1 MHPTLVVTNEVE
13 KSFWKVRTSRMA
25 IKRGNAKDSFEEQET
40 FDVVWYQQQ
49 IRTLQ
54 GTIDMLQGE
63 LEGMRQ
69 QQRAIYIKDL
79 ESRLYEMQREL
90 MTAHRRNKKLTGTLQ
105 EAKEKLQILKEK
117 VEQLSAPPNN
127 YGVFLGGN
135 EDGSIDID
143 VSGRKWRVN
152 LDPGL
157 KAEDLSVGQE
167 VIVNSGM
174 NVVGIK
180 PPERHGE
187 VVKIKERV
195 ADELAI
201 ISLRTDEE
209 RVVRVAASLKDESL
223 KTGDNVLLN
232 HTTSML
238 MEKLP
243 KREVEDLL
251 LEEVPDIGY
260 ADIGGLDT
268 QIEAIRDAIEMPY
281 LYPKEYEEFNLSPPK
296 GVLLYGPPGC
306 GKTLIARAVAS
317 GIAERVRKQTGRAE
331 VRGYFIN
338 IKGPELLNK
347 YVGETERKIRE
358 IFQKARDKS
367 REGFPVI
374 IFFDEMDSLFRS
386 RGMGISSD
394 MESTLVPQ
402 FLAEIDGVENLR
414 DVIVI
419 GASNRQDLLDPAV
432 LRPGRLDIK
441 IKIDRPNME
450 GAKDIFAIY
459 LTPDLP
465 FAEETCQQFNGD
477 TEAISKHFI
486 NEAAN
491 TMYAMTDENRFI
503 EVTYARG
510 ERETLFF
517 KDFVSGAMIENIVS
531 RAKKAAIKRFIGSDG
546 SEKGMCLDDLKAAIR
561 EEYQENEDLPNTTNP
576 DDWAKISG
584 RKGEKIVNIRALI
597 NEPTQ
602 EKKQNVRVTRGGT
615 FL

>member
-1 MHPTLVVTNEVE
+1 
-13 KSFWKVRTSRMA
+13 MA
-25 IKRGNAKDSFEEQET
+25 IKRGNSKDSFEEQDT
-40 FDVVWYQQQ
+40 FDAVWYQQQ

-54 GTIDMLQGE
+54 GTVDMLQDE

-69 QQRAIYIKDL
+69 QQRAAYVKDL

-105 EAKEKLQILKEK
+105 EAKEKLQILREK

-127 YGVFLGGN
+127 YAVFLGAN
-135 EDGSIDID
+135 EDGTVDVDIT
-143 VSGRKWRVN
+143 GRKWRVN

-157 KAEDLSVGQE
+157 KAQDISVGQE

-174 NVVGIK
+174 NVVGVK
-180 PPERHGE
+180 AAERHGE
-187 VVKIKERV
+187 VVKIKERID
-195 ADELAI
+195 DELAI
-201 ISLRTDEE
+201 VSLRMDEE
-209 RVVRVAASLKDESL
+209 RVVRVAAALKEVVL

-243 KREVEDLL
+243 KHEVEDLF

-317 GIAERVRKQTGRAE
+317 GIAERVRKQTGRDE

-402 FLAEIDGVENLR
+402 FLAEIDGIENLR

-441 IKIDRPNME
+441 IKIDRPSPE
-450 GAKDIFAIY
+450 GAKDIFGIY
-459 LTPDLP
+459 LTPELP
-465 FAEETCQQFNGD
+465 FSEDTRQQFEGD
-477 TEAISKHFI
+477 PEAIAKHFI
-486 NEAAN
+486 TEAVDE
-491 TMYAMTDENRFI
+491 MYATTEKNRFI

-531 RAKKAAIKRFIGSDG
+531 RAKKTAIKRFIGSDG
-546 SEKGMCLDDLKAAIR
+546 LEKGMRLDDLKGAIQ

-602 EKKQNVRVTRGGT
+602 EKKQSVRVTRGGT

>member
-1 MHPTLVVTNEVE
+1 
-13 KSFWKVRTSRMA
+13 MA
-25 IKRGNAKDSFEEQET
+25 IKRGNSEESFEEQKT
-40 FDVVWYQQQ
+40 VDVVWYEQQM
-49 IRTLQ
+49 RALQ
-54 GTIDMLQGE
+54 GTIDMLEGE
-63 LEGMRQ
+63 LESLRQ
-69 QQRAIYIKDL
+69 QQGTVHVKDL
-79 ESRLYEMQREL
+79 ETQLYETQREL
-90 MTAHRRNKKLTGTLQ
+90 MAAHRRNKRLTSTLQ

-117 VEQLSAPPNN
+117 VDQLSAPPNN
-127 YGVFLGGN
+127 YGVFLGAN
-135 EDGSIDID
+135 KDGTVDIDI
-143 VSGRKWRVN
+143 SGRKWRVN
-152 LDPGL
+152 MDPAL
-157 KAEDLSVGQE
+157 KDKSLAVGQE

-174 NVVGIK
+174 NVVDIK
-180 PPERHGE
+180 SAERHGD

-195 ADELAI
+195 EDELAI
-201 ISLRTDEE
+201 VSLRTDEE
-209 RVVRVAASLKDESL
+209 RVVRIAESLKEETL
-223 KTGDNVLLN
+223 KTGDHVLLN

-260 ADIGGLDT
+260 TDIGGLDT
-268 QIEAIRDAIEMPY
+268 QIEAIRDAIELPY
-281 LYPKEYEEFNLSPPK
+281 LYPKEYQEFNLSPPK

-317 GIAERVRKQTGRAE
+317 SIAERVRKESGRE
-331 VRGYFIN
+331 DVRGYFIN

-358 IFQKARDKS
+358 VFQKARDKS
-367 REGFPVI
+367 KEGFPVI

-402 FLAEIDGVENLR
+402 FLSEIDGVENLR

-432 LRPGRLDIK
+432 LRPGRLDVK
-441 IKIDRPNME
+441 IKIDRPNLD

-459 LTPDLP
+459 LTPHLP
-465 FAEETCQQFNGD
+465 FAEKVRQQFNGD
-477 TEAISKHFI
+477 TQAAADHFI
-486 NEAAN
+486 DAAVNE
-491 TMYAMTDENRFI
+491 MYATTDENRFI

-546 SEKGMCLDDLKAAIR
+546 TDKGMCLDDLKAAIR
-561 EEYQENEDLPNTTNP
+561 EEYHENEDLPNTTNP

-584 RKGEKIVNIRALI
+584 RKGEKIVNIRALT
-597 NEPTQ
+597 NEPTR
-602 EKKQNVRVTRGGT
+602 EKKQDIRVTRGGT

>member
-1 MHPTLVVTNEVE
+1 
-13 KSFWKVRTSRMA
+13 MA
-25 IKRGNAKDSFEEQET
+25 IKRGNSEESFEEQKT
-40 FDVVWYQQQ
+40 VDVVWYEQQM
-49 IRTLQ
+49 RALQ
-54 GTIDMLQGE
+54 GTIDMLEKE
-63 LEGMRQ
+63 LESLRQ
-69 QQRAIYIKDL
+69 QQGTVHVKDL
-79 ESRLYEMQREL
+79 ETQLYETQREL
-90 MTAHRRNKKLTGTLQ
+90 MAAHRRNKKLTSTLQ

-117 VEQLSAPPNN
+117 VDQLSAPPNN
-127 YGVFLGGN
+127 YGVFLGAN
-135 EDGSIDID
+135 KDGTVDIDI
-143 VSGRKWRVN
+143 SGRKWRVN
-152 LDPGL
+152 MDPAL
-157 KAEDLSVGQE
+157 KDKNFAVGQE

-174 NVVGIK
+174 NVVDIK
-180 PPERHGE
+180 SAERHGD
-187 VVKIKERV
+187 VVKIKERIE
-195 ADELAI
+195 DELAI
-201 ISLRTDEE
+201 VSLRTDEE
-209 RVVRVAASLKDESL
+209 RVVRIAESLKEETL
-223 KTGDNVLLN
+223 KTGDHVLLN

-260 ADIGGLDT
+260 TDIGGLDT
-268 QIEAIRDAIEMPY
+268 QIEAIRDAIELPY
-281 LYPKEYEEFNLSPPK
+281 LYPKEYQEFNLSPPK

-317 GIAERVRKQTGRAE
+317 SIAERVRKESGRE
-331 VRGYFIN
+331 DVRGYFIN

-358 IFQKARDKS
+358 VFQKARDKS

-402 FLAEIDGVENLR
+402 FLSEIDGVENLR

-432 LRPGRLDIK
+432 LRPGRLDVK
-441 IKIDRPNME
+441 IKIDRPNID
-450 GAKDIFAIY
+450 GAKDIFGIY

-465 FAEETCQQFNGD
+465 FAEKVHQQFNGD
-477 TEAISKHFI
+477 TQAAADHFI
-486 NEAAN
+486 DAAVNE
-491 TMYAMTDENRFI
+491 MYATTDENRFI

-546 SEKGMCLDDLKAAIR
+546 MDKGMCLDDLKAAIR
-561 EEYQENEDLPNTTNP
+561 EEYHENEDLPNTTNP

-584 RKGEKIVNIRALI
+584 RKGEKIVNIRALT
-597 NEPTQ
+597 NEPTR
-602 EKKQNVRVTRGGT
+602 EKKQDIRVTRGGT

>member
-1 MHPTLVVTNEVE
+1 
-13 KSFWKVRTSRMA
+13 MA
-25 IKRGNAKDSFEEQET
+25 IKRGNSEDAFEEQKT
-40 FDVVWYQQQ
+40 LDVVWYQQQ
-49 IRTLQ
+49 MRALQ
-54 GTIDMLQGE
+54 GTIDMLEGE
-63 LEGMRQ
+63 LESMQQ
-69 QQRAIYIKDL
+69 QQRVVHVKEL
-79 ESRLYEMQREL
+79 ETQLYETQREL
-90 MTAHRRNKKLTGTLQ
+90 IAAERRNKRLTNTLQ

-117 VEQLSAPPNN
+117 VAQLSAPPNN
-127 YGVFLGGN
+127 YGVFLGTN
-135 EDGSIDID
+135 KDGTVDIDI
-143 VSGRKWRVN
+143 SGRKWRVN
-152 LDPGL
+152 IDPAL
-157 KAEDLSVGQE
+157 KDRTLAVGQE

-174 NVVGIK
+174 NVLAIK
-180 PPERHGE
+180 DAERHGD
-187 VVKIKERV
+187 VVKIKERIE
-195 ADELAI
+195 DELAI

-209 RVVRVAASLKDESL
+209 RVVRIAESLKEETL

-260 ADIGGLDT
+260 TDIGGLDT
-268 QIEAIRDAIEMPY
+268 QIEAIRDAIELPY

-317 GIAERVRKQTGRAE
+317 SIAERVRKESGNDE

-358 IFQKARDKS
+358 VFQKARDKS

-402 FLAEIDGVENLR
+402 FLSEIDGVENLR

-432 LRPGRLDIK
+432 LRPGRLDVK
-441 IKIDRPNME
+441 IKIDRPNLD

-459 LTPDLP
+459 LTPELP
-465 FAEETCQQFNGD
+465 FAEEVRRQFEGD
-477 TEAISKHFI
+477 TKAAVDHFI
-486 NEAAN
+486 DEAVRE
-491 TMYAMTDENRFI
+491 MYATTDENRFI

-531 RAKKAAIKRFIGSDG
+531 RAKKAAIKRFIGSQG
-546 SEKGMCLDDLKAAIR
+546 AEKGMCLDDLKAAIR
-561 EEYQENEDLPNTTNP
+561 EEYHENEDLPNTTNP

-597 NEPTQ
+597 NEPTR
-602 EKKQNVRVTRGGT
+602 EKKQDVRVTRGGT

>member
-1 MHPTLVVTNEVE
+1 
-13 KSFWKVRTSRMA
+13 MA
-25 IKRGNAKDSFEEQET
+25 IKRGNSKDPFEEQET

-127 YGVFLGGN
+127 YGVFLGAN

-157 KAEDLSVGQE
+157 KAEDLSVGQA

-180 PPERHGE
+180 NAERHGD
-187 VVKIKERV
+187 VVKIKERIE
-195 ADELAI
+195 DELAI
-201 ISLRTDEE
+201 VSLRTDEE

-317 GIAERVRKQTGRAE
+317 GIAERVRRQTGRAE

-367 REGFPVI
+367 KEGFPVI

-441 IKIDRPNME
+441 IKIDRPNLE

-459 LTPDLP
+459 LTPELP
-465 FAEETCQQFNGD
+465 FTEETRQQFNGD

-491 TMYAMTDENRFI
+491 DMYAMTDENRFI

-531 RAKKAAIKRFIGSDG
+531 RAKKTAIKRFIGSDG
-546 SEKGMCLDDLKAAIR
+546 AKKGMCLDDLRAAIR
-561 EEYQENEDLPNTTNP
+561 EEYHENEDLPNTTNP

-597 NEPTQ
+597 NEPAQ
-602 EKKQNVRVTRGGT
+602 EKNQNVRVTRGGT

>member
-1 MHPTLVVTNEVE
+1 
-13 KSFWKVRTSRMA
+13 MA
-25 IKRGNAKDSFEEQET
+25 IKRGNSEDSFEEQKT
-40 FDVVWYQQQ
+40 VDVVWYQQQ
-49 IRTLQ
+49 MRALQ
-54 GTIDMLQGE
+54 GTIDLLEGE
-63 LEGMRQ
+63 LESLRQ
-69 QQRAIYIKDL
+69 QQGTVYVKDL
-79 ESRLYEMQREL
+79 ETQLYDTQREL
-90 MTAHRRNKKLTGTLQ
+90 MAAHRRNKRLTGTLQ

-117 VEQLSAPPNN
+117 VDQLSAPPNN
-127 YGVFLGGN
+127 YGVFLGTN
-135 EDGSIDID
+135 KDGTVDVDI
-143 VSGRKWRVN
+143 SGRKWRVN
-152 LDPGL
+152 IDPAL
-157 KAEDLSVGQE
+157 KDKNLAVGQE

-174 NVVGIK
+174 NVVDIK
-180 PPERHGE
+180 HAERHGD
-187 VVKIKERV
+187 VVKIKERI

-201 ISLRTDEE
+201 VSLRTDEE
-209 RVVRVAASLKDESL
+209 RVVRIAESLKAETL
-223 KTGDNVLLN
+223 KTGDPVLLN

-268 QIEAIRDAIEMPY
+268 QIEAIRDAIELPY
-281 LYPKEYEEFNLSPPK
+281 LYPKEYQEFNLAPPK

-317 GIAERVRKQTGRAE
+317 SIAERVRKESGRDD

-358 IFQKARDKS
+358 VFQKARDKS
-367 REGFPVI
+367 KEGFPVI

-402 FLAEIDGVENLR
+402 FLSEIDGVENLR

-432 LRPGRLDIK
+432 LRPGRLDVK
-441 IKIDRPNME
+441 IKIDRPNLD

-465 FAEETCQQFNGD
+465 FAENVCQQFDGD
-477 TEAISKHFI
+477 TQAAANHFI
-486 NEAAN
+486 DTAASE
-491 TMYAMTDENRFI
+491 MYATTDENRFI

-531 RAKKAAIKRFIGSDG
+531 RAKKEAIKRFIGSDG
-546 SEKGMCLDDLKAAIR
+546 RDKGLCLEDLTAAIR
-561 EEYQENEDLPNTTNP
+561 EEYHENEDLPNTTNP

-584 RKGEKIVNIRALI
+584 RKGEKIVNIRALTS
-597 NEPTQ
+597 EPAT
-602 EKKQNVRVTRGGT
+602 EKKQDIRVTRGGT

>member
-1 MHPTLVVTNEVE
+1 
-13 KSFWKVRTSRMA
+13 MA
-25 IKRGNAKDSFEEQET
+25 IKKGNSEDTFEGQQK
-40 FDVVWYQQQ
+40 FDVVWYEQQM
-49 IRTLQ
+49 RALQ
-54 GTIDMLQGE
+54 GTIDMLESE
-63 LEGMRQ
+63 LDDMRRQ
-69 QQRAIYIKDL
+69 QHAVYVKDL
-79 ESRLYEMQREL
+79 ETQLHETQREL
-90 MTAHRRNKKLTGTLQ
+90 MAAHRRNRRLTSTLQ

-117 VEQLSAPPNN
+117 VDQLSAPPNN
-127 YGVFLGGN
+127 YGVFLGAN
-135 EDGSIDID
+135 EDGTVDIDI
-143 VSGRKWRVN
+143 SGRKWRVN
-152 LDPGL
+152 IDPAL
-157 KAEDLSVGQE
+157 RNQNFKIGQA

-174 NVVGIK
+174 NVVDIK
-180 PPERHGE
+180 NAERHGD
-187 VVKIKERV
+187 VVKIKEQID
-195 ADELAI
+195 DELAI
-201 ISLRTDEE
+201 VSLRTDEE
-209 RVVRVAASLKDESL
+209 RVVRVAESL
-223 KTGDNVLLN
+223 KGETLKIGDNVLLN
-232 HTTSML
+232 HTTSMV

-260 ADIGGLDT
+260 TDIGGLDQ
-268 QIEAIRDAIEMPY
+268 QINAIRDAIELPY

-317 GIAERVRKQTGRAE
+317 SIAERVRKESGRE
-331 VRGYFIN
+331 DVRGYFIN

-358 IFQKARDKS
+358 VFQKAREKS
-367 REGFPVI
+367 KEGFPVI

-402 FLAEIDGVENLR
+402 FLSEIDGVENLR

-441 IKIDRPNME
+441 IKIDRPNLE
-450 GAKDIFAIY
+450 GAKDIFGIY
-459 LTPDLP
+459 LTSDLP
-465 FAEETCQQFNGD
+465 FAEAAHQQFDGD
-477 TEAISKHFI
+477 TQAIADHFVD
-486 NEAAN
+486 AAVHE
-491 TMYAMTDENRFI
+491 MYATTEENRFI

-531 RAKKAAIKRFIGSDG
+531 RAKKTAIKRFIGSDG
-546 SEKGMCLDDLKAAIR
+546 TDKGMCLDDLKDAIR
-561 EEYQENEDLPNTTNP
+561 EEYRENEDLPNTTNP

-584 RKGEKIVNIRALI
+584 RKGEKIVNIRALT

-602 EKKQNVRVTRGGT
+602 ERRQDVRVTRGGT

>member
-1 MHPTLVVTNEVE
+1 
-13 KSFWKVRTSRMA
+13 MA
-25 IKRGNAKDSFEEQET
+25 IKRGNSEESFEEQKT
-40 FDVVWYQQQ
+40 VDVVWYEQQM
-49 IRTLQ
+49 RALQ
-54 GTIDMLQGE
+54 GTIDMLEGE
-63 LEGMRQ
+63 LESLRQ
-69 QQRAIYIKDL
+69 QQGTVYVKDL
-79 ESRLYEMQREL
+79 ETQLYETQREL
-90 MTAHRRNKKLTGTLQ
+90 MAAHRRNKKLTSTLQ

-117 VEQLSAPPNN
+117 VDQLSAPPNN
-127 YGVFLGGN
+127 YGVFLGAN
-135 EDGSIDID
+135 KDGTVDIDI
-143 VSGRKWRVN
+143 SGRKWRVN
-152 LDPGL
+152 IDPAL
-157 KAEDLSVGQE
+157 KDQSLAVGQE

-174 NVVGIK
+174 NVVDIK
-180 PPERHGE
+180 NAERHGD
-187 VVKIKERV
+187 VVKIKERIE
-195 ADELAI
+195 DELAI
-201 ISLRTDEE
+201 VNLRTDEE
-209 RVVRVAASLKDESL
+209 RVVRIAESLKEETL
-223 KTGDNVLLN
+223 KTGDHVLLN

-260 ADIGGLDT
+260 TDIGGLDT
-268 QIEAIRDAIEMPY
+268 QIEAIRDAIELPY
-281 LYPKEYEEFNLSPPK
+281 LYPKEYQEFNLSPPK

-317 GIAERVRKQTGRAE
+317 SIAERVRKESGRDD

-358 IFQKARDKS
+358 VFQKARDKS

-402 FLAEIDGVENLR
+402 FLSEIDGVENLR

-432 LRPGRLDIK
+432 LRPGRLDVK
-441 IKIDRPNME
+441 IKIDRPNLD
-450 GAKDIFAIY
+450 GAKDIFGIY

-465 FAEETCQQFNGD
+465 FAENVCQQFNGD
-477 TEAISKHFI
+477 TQAAVDHFI
-486 NEAAN
+486 DAAVNE
-491 TMYAMTDENRFI
+491 MYATTDENRFI

-531 RAKKAAIKRFIGSDG
+531 RAKKTAIKRFIGSDG
-546 SEKGMCLDDLKAAIR
+546 TDKGMCLDDLKAAIR
-561 EEYQENEDLPNTTNP
+561 EEYHENEDLPNTTNP

-584 RKGEKIVNIRALI
+584 RKGEKIVNIRALT
-597 NEPTQ
+597 NEPAR
-602 EKKQNVRVTRGGT
+602 EKQQDIRVTRGGT

>member
-1 MHPTLVVTNEVE
+1 
-13 KSFWKVRTSRMA
+13 MA
-25 IKRGNAKDSFEEQET
+25 IKRGNSEDIFEEQKT
-40 FDVVWYQQQ
+40 LDVVWYQQQ
-49 IRTLQ
+49 MRALQ
-54 GTIDMLQGE
+54 GTIDMLEGE
-63 LEGMRQ
+63 LESMRQ
-69 QQRAIYIKDL
+69 QQRVVHVKEL
-79 ESRLYEMQREL
+79 ETQLYETQREL
-90 MTAHRRNKKLTGTLQ
+90 MAAERRNKRLTSTLQ

-117 VEQLSAPPNN
+117 VAQLSAPPNN
-127 YGVFLGGN
+127 YGVFLGANG
-135 EDGSIDID
+135 DGTVDIDI
-143 VSGRKWRVN
+143 SGRKWRVN
-152 LDPGL
+152 IDPAL
-157 KAEDLSVGQE
+157 KGQTLAVGQE

-174 NVVGIK
+174 NVVAIK
-180 PPERHGE
+180 GAERHGD
-187 VVKIKERV
+187 VVKIKERIE
-195 ADELAI
+195 DELAI
-201 ISLRTDEE
+201 VSLRTDEE
-209 RVVRVAASLKDESL
+209 RVVRIAESLKEEPL

-260 ADIGGLDT
+260 TDIGGLDT
-268 QIEAIRDAIEMPY
+268 QIEAIRDAIELPY

-317 GIAERVRKQTGRAE
+317 SIAERVRKESGNDE

-358 IFQKARDKS
+358 VFQKARDKS

-402 FLAEIDGVENLR
+402 FLSEIDGVENLR

-441 IKIDRPNME
+441 IKIDRPNQK

-459 LTPDLP
+459 LTPELP
-465 FAEETCQQFNGD
+465 FAEKARQQFEGD
-477 TEAISKHFI
+477 TQAIADHFI
-486 NEAAN
+486 DEAVRE
-491 TMYAMTDENRFI
+491 MYAPTDENRFI

-531 RAKKAAIKRFIGSDG
+531 RAKKSAIKRFISSDG
-546 SEKGMCLDDLKAAIR
+546 TDKGMCLEDLKAAIR
-561 EEYQENEDLPNTTNP
+561 EEYHENEDLPNTTNP

-597 NEPTQ
+597 NEPARD
-602 EKKQNVRVTRGGT
+602 KKQDARVTRGGT

>member
-1 MHPTLVVTNEVE
+1 
-13 KSFWKVRTSRMA
+13 MA
-25 IKRGNAKDSFEEQET
+25 IKRGNSKDSFEEQET
-40 FDVVWYQQQ
+40 FDVVWYQRQ

-63 LEGMRQ
+63 LESMRQ
-69 QQRAIYIKDL
+69 QQRAVYVKDL

-127 YGVFLGGN
+127 YGVFLAAN
-135 EDGSIDID
+135 EDGTVDIDI
-143 VSGRKWRVN
+143 SGRKWRVN

-157 KAEDLSVGQE
+157 KAQDLSAGQE

-180 PPERHGE
+180 VAERHGD
-187 VVKIKERV
+187 VVKIKERIE
-195 ADELAI
+195 DELAVV
-201 ISLRTDEE
+201 SLRTDEE
-209 RVVRVAASLKDESL
+209 RVVRIAASLKEESL
-223 KTGDNVLLN
+223 KAGDNVLLN

-243 KREVEDLL
+243 KREIEDLL

-281 LYPKEYEEFNLSPPK
+281 LYPKEYQEFNLSPPK

-317 GIAERVRKQTGRAE
+317 SIAERVRKQTGRKE

-367 REGFPVI
+367 KEGFPVI

-441 IKIDRPNME
+441 IKIDRPNLD
-450 GAKDIFAIY
+450 GAKDILAIY
-459 LTPDLP
+459 LTPGLP
-465 FAEETCQQFNGD
+465 FAEDAYRQFDGD
-477 TEAISKHFI
+477 TAAIAKHFI
-486 NEAAN
+486 DEAAAE
-491 TMYAMTDENRFI
+491 MYAATDENRFI

-531 RAKKAAIKRFIGSDG
+531 RAKKTAIKRFIGSDG
-546 SEKGMCLDDLKAAIR
+546 AEKGMCLDDLKAAIR
-561 EEYQENEDLPNTTNP
+561 EEYHENEDLPNTTNP
-576 DDWAKISG
+576 DDWSKISG

-597 NEPTQ
+597 NEPAQ

>member
-1 MHPTLVVTNEVE
+1 
-13 KSFWKVRTSRMA
+13 MA
-25 IKRGNAKDSFEEQET
+25 IKRGNSEDIFEEQKT
-40 FDVVWYQQQ
+40 LDVVWYQQQ
-49 IRTLQ
+49 MRALQ
-54 GTIDMLQGE
+54 GTIDMLEGE
-63 LEGMRQ
+63 LESMRQ
-69 QQRAIYIKDL
+69 QQRVVHVKEL
-79 ESRLYEMQREL
+79 ETQLYETQREL
-90 MTAHRRNKKLTGTLQ
+90 MAAERRNKRLTSTLQ

-117 VEQLSAPPNN
+117 VAQLSAPPNN
-127 YGVFLGGN
+127 YGVFLGAN
-135 EDGSIDID
+135 ADGTVDIDI
-143 VSGRKWRVN
+143 SGRKWRVN
-152 LDPGL
+152 IDPAL
-157 KAEDLSVGQE
+157 KGQTLAVGQE

-174 NVVGIK
+174 NVVAIK
-180 PPERHGE
+180 GAERHGD
-187 VVKIKERV
+187 VVKIKERIE
-195 ADELAI
+195 DELAI
-201 ISLRTDEE
+201 VSLRTDEE
-209 RVVRVAASLKDESL
+209 RVVRIAESLKEETL

-260 ADIGGLDT
+260 TDIGGLDT
-268 QIEAIRDAIEMPY
+268 QIEAIRDAIELPY

-317 GIAERVRKQTGRAE
+317 SIAERVRKESGNDE

-358 IFQKARDKS
+358 VFQKARDKS

-402 FLAEIDGVENLR
+402 FLSEIDGVENLR

-441 IKIDRPNME
+441 IKIDRPNQK

-459 LTPDLP
+459 LTPELP
-465 FAEETCQQFNGD
+465 FAEKARQQFEGD
-477 TEAISKHFI
+477 TQAIADHFI
-486 NEAAN
+486 DEAVRE
-491 TMYAMTDENRFI
+491 MYATTDENRFI

-531 RAKKAAIKRFIGSDG
+531 RAKKSAIKRFISSDG
-546 SEKGMCLDDLKAAIR
+546 TDKGMCLEDLMAAIR
-561 EEYQENEDLPNTTNP
+561 EEYHENEDLPNTTNP

-597 NEPTQ
+597 NEPARD
-602 EKKQNVRVTRGGT
+602 KKQDARVTRGGT

>member
-1 MHPTLVVTNEVE
+1 
-13 KSFWKVRTSRMA
+13 MA
-25 IKRGNAKDSFEEQET
+25 IKRGNSKDPFEEQET

-79 ESRLYEMQREL
+79 ESRLYEIQREL

-127 YGVFLGGN
+127 YGVFLGAN

-180 PPERHGE
+180 APERHGE
-187 VVKIKERV
+187 VVKIKERI

-209 RVVRVAASLKDESL
+209 RVVRVAASLKDEAL

-331 VRGYFIN
+331 IRGYFIN

-367 REGFPVI
+367 KEGFPVI

-441 IKIDRPNME
+441 IKIDRPSME

-465 FAEETCQQFNGD
+465 FSEETCQRFNGD

-486 NEAAN
+486 NEAAS

-546 SEKGMCLDDLKAAIR
+546 AEKGMCLDDLKAAIR

-602 EKKQNVRVTRGGT
+602 EKKQSVRVTRGGT

>member
-1 MHPTLVVTNEVE
+1 
-13 KSFWKVRTSRMA
+13 MA
-25 IKRGNAKDSFEEQET
+25 IKRENSENSFEEEEQKT
-40 FDVVWYQQQ
+40 LDVVWYQQQ
-49 IRTLQ
+49 MRALQ
-54 GTIDMLQGE
+54 GTIDMLEGE
-63 LEGMRQ
+63 LESMRQ
-69 QQRAIYIKDL
+69 QQRVIHVKEL
-79 ESRLYEMQREL
+79 ETQLYETQREL
-90 MTAHRRNKKLTGTLQ
+90 IAVERRNKKLTSTLQ

-117 VEQLSAPPNN
+117 VAQLSAPPNN

-135 EDGSIDID
+135 EDGTVDIDI
-143 VSGRKWRVN
+143 SGRKWRVN
-152 LDPGL
+152 IDPAL
-157 KAEDLSVGQE
+157 KDQTLAVGQE

-174 NVVGIK
+174 NVVAIK
-180 PPERHGE
+180 SAERHGD
-187 VVKIKERV
+187 VVKIKERIE
-195 ADELAI
+195 DELAI
-201 ISLRTDEE
+201 VSLRTDEE
-209 RVVRVAASLKDESL
+209 RVVRIAESLKEETL

-243 KREVEDLL
+243 KQEIEDLL
-251 LEEVPDIGY
+251 LEEVPNIGY

-268 QIEAIRDAIEMPY
+268 QIEAIRDAIELPY

-317 GIAERVRKQTGRAE
+317 SIAERVRKENGNDD

-347 YVGETERKIRE
+347 YIGETERKIRE
-358 IFQKARDKS
+358 VFQKARDKS

-402 FLAEIDGVENLR
+402 FLSEIDGVENLR

-441 IKIDRPNME
+441 IKIDRPNQE

-459 LTPDLP
+459 LTPELP
-465 FAEETCQQFNGD
+465 FSKNTCQQFGGD
-477 TEAISKHFI
+477 TQAIADHFI
-486 NEAAN
+486 DEAVRE
-491 TMYAMTDENRFI
+491 MYATTDENRFI

-531 RAKKAAIKRFIGSDG
+531 RAKKSAIKRFIGSDG
-546 SEKGMCLDDLKAAIR
+546 TDKGMCLEDLKAAIR
-561 EEYQENEDLPNTTNP
+561 EEYHENEDLPNTTNP

-584 RKGEKIVNIRALI
+584 RKGEKIVNIRALV
-597 NEPTQ
+597 NEQ
-602 EKKQNVRVTRGGT
+602 AREKKQDVRVTRGGT

>member
-1 MHPTLVVTNEVE
+1 
-13 KSFWKVRTSRMA
+13 MA
-25 IKRGNAKDSFEEQET
+25 IKRGNSEDSFEEQKT
-40 FDVVWYQQQ
+40 VDVVWYQQQ
-49 IRTLQ
+49 MRALQ
-54 GTIDMLQGE
+54 GTIDILEGE
-63 LEGMRQ
+63 LESLRQ
-69 QQRAIYIKDL
+69 QQGTVYVKDL
-79 ESRLYEMQREL
+79 ETQLYETQREL
-90 MTAHRRNKKLTGTLQ
+90 MAAHRRNKRLTGTLQ

-117 VEQLSAPPNN
+117 VDQLSAPPNN
-127 YGVFLGGN
+127 YGVFLGTN
-135 EDGSIDID
+135 KDGTVDVDI
-143 VSGRKWRVN
+143 SGRKWRVN
-152 LDPGL
+152 IDPAL
-157 KAEDLSVGQE
+157 KDKNLAVGQE

-174 NVVGIK
+174 NVVDIK
-180 PPERHGE
+180 HAERHGD
-187 VVKIKERV
+187 VVKIKERI

-201 ISLRTDEE
+201 VSLRTDEE
-209 RVVRVAASLKDESL
+209 RVVRIAESLKAETL
-223 KTGDNVLLN
+223 KTGDPVLLN

-268 QIEAIRDAIEMPY
+268 QIEAIRDAIELPY
-281 LYPKEYEEFNLSPPK
+281 LYPKEYQEFNLSPPK

-317 GIAERVRKQTGRAE
+317 SIAERVRKESGRDD

-358 IFQKARDKS
+358 VFQKARDKS
-367 REGFPVI
+367 KEGFPVI

-402 FLAEIDGVENLR
+402 FLSEIDGVENLR

-432 LRPGRLDIK
+432 LRPGRLDVK
-441 IKIDRPNME
+441 IKIDRPNLD

-465 FAEETCQQFNGD
+465 FAENVCQQFDGD
-477 TEAISKHFI
+477 MQAAANHFI
-486 NEAAN
+486 NTAA
-491 TMYAMTDENRFI
+491 TEMYATTDENRFI

-531 RAKKAAIKRFIGSDG
+531 RAKKEAIKRFIGSDG
-546 SEKGMCLDDLKAAIR
+546 RNKGLCLEDLTAAIR
-561 EEYQENEDLPNTTNP
+561 EEYHENEDLPNTTNP

-584 RKGEKIVNIRALI
+584 RKGEKIVNIRALTS
-597 NEPTQ
+597 EPAT
-602 EKKQNVRVTRGGT
+602 EKKQDIRVTRGGT

>member
-1 MHPTLVVTNEVE
+1 
-13 KSFWKVRTSRMA
+13 MA
-25 IKRGNAKDSFEEQET
+25 IKRGNSEDSFEEQKT
-40 FDVVWYQQQ
+40 VDVVWYQQQ
-49 IRTLQ
+49 MRALQ
-54 GTIDMLQGE
+54 GTIDILEGE
-63 LEGMRQ
+63 LESLRQ
-69 QQRAIYIKDL
+69 QQGTVYVKDL
-79 ESRLYEMQREL
+79 ETQLYETQREL
-90 MTAHRRNKKLTGTLQ
+90 MAAHRRNKRLTGTLQ

-117 VEQLSAPPNN
+117 VDQLSAPPNN
-127 YGVFLGGN
+127 YGVFLGTN
-135 EDGSIDID
+135 KDGTVDVDI
-143 VSGRKWRVN
+143 SGRKWRVN
-152 LDPGL
+152 IDPAL
-157 KAEDLSVGQE
+157 KDKNLAVGQE

-174 NVVGIK
+174 NVVDIK
-180 PPERHGE
+180 HAERHGD
-187 VVKIKERV
+187 VVKIKERI

-201 ISLRTDEE
+201 VSLRTDEE
-209 RVVRVAASLKDESL
+209 RVVRIAESLKAETL
-223 KTGDNVLLN
+223 KTGDPVLLN

-268 QIEAIRDAIEMPY
+268 QIEAIRDAIELPY
-281 LYPKEYEEFNLSPPK
+281 LYPKEYQEFNLAPPK

-317 GIAERVRKQTGRAE
+317 SIAERVRKESGRDD

-358 IFQKARDKS
+358 VFQKARDKS
-367 REGFPVI
+367 KEGFPVI

-402 FLAEIDGVENLR
+402 FLSEIDGVENLR

-432 LRPGRLDIK
+432 LRPGRLDVK
-441 IKIDRPNME
+441 IKIDRPNLD

-465 FAEETCQQFNGD
+465 FAENVCQQFDGD
-477 TEAISKHFI
+477 TQAAANHFI
-486 NEAAN
+486 DTAASE
-491 TMYAMTDENRFI
+491 MYATTDENRFI

-531 RAKKAAIKRFIGSDG
+531 RAKKEAIKRFIGSDG
-546 SEKGMCLDDLKAAIR
+546 RDKGLCLEDLTAAIR
-561 EEYQENEDLPNTTNP
+561 EEYHENEDLPNTTNP

-584 RKGEKIVNIRALI
+584 RKGEKIVNIRALTS
-597 NEPTQ
+597 EPAT
-602 EKKQNVRVTRGGT
+602 EKKQDIRVTRGGT

>member
-1 MHPTLVVTNEVE
+1 
-13 KSFWKVRTSRMA
+13 MA
-25 IKRGNAKDSFEEQET
+25 IKRGNSEDAFEEQKT
-40 FDVVWYQQQ
+40 LDVVWYQQQ
-49 IRTLQ
+49 MRALQ
-54 GTIDMLQGE
+54 GTIDMLEAE
-63 LEGMRQ
+63 LESMRQ
-69 QQRAIYIKDL
+69 QQRVVHVKEL
-79 ESRLYEMQREL
+79 ETQLYETQREL
-90 MTAHRRNKKLTGTLQ
+90 MAAERRNKRLTSTLQ

-117 VEQLSAPPNN
+117 VAQLSAPPNN
-127 YGVFLGGN
+127 YGVFLGAN
-135 EDGSIDID
+135 EDGTVDIDI
-143 VSGRKWRVN
+143 SGRKWRVN
-152 LDPGL
+152 MDPAL
-157 KAEDLSVGQE
+157 KGKPLAVGQE

-174 NVVGIK
+174 NVVALK
-180 PPERHGE
+180 SAERHGD
-187 VVKIKERV
+187 VVKIKERIE
-195 ADELAI
+195 DELAI
-201 ISLRTDEE
+201 VSLRTDEE
-209 RVVRVAASLKDESL
+209 RVVRIAESLKEEPL

-260 ADIGGLDT
+260 TDIGGLDT
-268 QIEAIRDAIEMPY
+268 QIEAIRDAIELPY

-317 GIAERVRKQTGRAE
+317 SIAERVRKESGNDE

-358 IFQKARDKS
+358 VFQKARDKS
-367 REGFPVI
+367 KEGFPVI

-402 FLAEIDGVENLR
+402 FLSEIDGVENLR

-441 IKIDRPNME
+441 IKIDRPNQK

-459 LTPDLP
+459 LTPELP
-465 FAEETCQQFNGD
+465 FAKNSCQQFAGD
-477 TEAISKHFI
+477 TQALADHFI
-486 NEAAN
+486 DEAVRE
-491 TMYAMTDENRFI
+491 MYATTDENRFI

-531 RAKKAAIKRFIGSDG
+531 RAKKAAIKRFIGSNGTD
-546 SEKGMCLDDLKAAIR
+546 KGMCLEDLKAAIR
-561 EEYQENEDLPNTTNP
+561 EEYHENEDLPNTTNP

-597 NEPTQ
+597 NEPARD
-602 EKKQNVRVTRGGT
+602 KKQDTRVTRGGT

>member
-1 MHPTLVVTNEVE
+1 
-13 KSFWKVRTSRMA
+13 MA
-25 IKRGNAKDSFEEQET
+25 IKRGNSEESFEEQKT
-40 FDVVWYQQQ
+40 VDVVWYEQQM
-49 IRTLQ
+49 RALQ
-54 GTIDMLQGE
+54 GTIDMLEGE
-63 LEGMRQ
+63 LESLRQ
-69 QQRAIYIKDL
+69 QQGTVHVKDL
-79 ESRLYEMQREL
+79 ETQLYETQREL
-90 MTAHRRNKKLTGTLQ
+90 MAAHRRNKRLTSTLQ

-117 VEQLSAPPNN
+117 VDQLSAPPNN
-127 YGVFLGGN
+127 YGVFLGAN
-135 EDGSIDID
+135 KDGTVDIDI
-143 VSGRKWRVN
+143 SGRKWRVN
-152 LDPGL
+152 MDPDL
-157 KAEDLSVGQE
+157 KDKSLAVGQE

-174 NVVGIK
+174 NVVDIK
-180 PPERHGE
+180 SAERHGD

-195 ADELAI
+195 EDELAI
-201 ISLRTDEE
+201 VSLRTDEE
-209 RVVRVAASLKDESL
+209 RVVRIAESLKEEPL
-223 KTGDNVLLN
+223 KTGDHVLLN

-260 ADIGGLDT
+260 TDIGGLDT
-268 QIEAIRDAIEMPY
+268 QIEAIRDAIELPY
-281 LYPKEYEEFNLSPPK
+281 LYPKEYQEFNLSPPK

-317 GIAERVRKQTGRAE
+317 SIAERVRRESGRE
-331 VRGYFIN
+331 DVRGYFIN

-358 IFQKARDKS
+358 VFQKARDKS

-402 FLAEIDGVENLR
+402 FLSEIDGVENLR

-432 LRPGRLDIK
+432 LRPGRLDVK
-441 IKIDRPNME
+441 IKIDRPNLD

-465 FAEETCQQFNGD
+465 FAEKVRQQFNGD
-477 TEAISKHFI
+477 TQAAADHFI
-486 NEAAN
+486 DAAVNE
-491 TMYAMTDENRFI
+491 MYATTDENRFI

-546 SEKGMCLDDLKAAIR
+546 TDKGMCLDDLKAAIR
-561 EEYQENEDLPNTTNP
+561 EEYHENEDLPNTTNP

-584 RKGEKIVNIRALI
+584 RKGEKIVNIRALT
-597 NEPTQ
+597 NEPTR
-602 EKKQNVRVTRGGT
+602 EKKQDIRVTRGGT

>member
-1 MHPTLVVTNEVE
+1 
-13 KSFWKVRTSRMA
+13 MA
-25 IKRGNAKDSFEEQET
+25 IKRGNSEDAFEDQKT
-40 FDVVWYQQQ
+40 LDVVWYQQQ
-49 IRTLQ
+49 MRALQ
-54 GTIDMLQGE
+54 GTIDMLEGE
-63 LEGMRQ
+63 LESMRQ
-69 QQRAIYIKDL
+69 QQRVVHVKEL
-79 ESRLYEMQREL
+79 ETRLYETQREL
-90 MTAHRRNKKLTGTLQ
+90 MAAERRNKRLTSTLQ

-117 VEQLSAPPNN
+117 VAQLSAPPNN
-127 YGVFLGGN
+127 YGVFLGAN
-135 EDGSIDID
+135 QDGTVDIDI
-143 VSGRKWRVN
+143 SGRKWRVN
-152 LDPGL
+152 IDPAL
-157 KAEDLSVGQE
+157 KGKTLAVGQE

-174 NVVGIK
+174 NVVAIK
-180 PPERHGE
+180 SAERHGD
-187 VVKIKERV
+187 VVKIKERIE
-195 ADELAI
+195 DELAI
-201 ISLRTDEE
+201 VSLRTDEE
-209 RVVRVAASLKDESL
+209 RVVRIAESLKEEPL

-260 ADIGGLDT
+260 TDIGGLDT
-268 QIEAIRDAIEMPY
+268 QIEAIRDAIELPY

-317 GIAERVRKQTGRAE
+317 SIAERVRKESGNDE

-358 IFQKARDKS
+358 VFQKARDKS

-402 FLAEIDGVENLR
+402 FLSEIDGVENLR

-432 LRPGRLDIK
+432 LRPGRLDVK
-441 IKIDRPNME
+441 IKIDRPNSE

-465 FAEETCQQFNGD
+465 FAEQVRQQFQGD
-477 TEAISKHFI
+477 TQAIADHFVDEAVR
-486 NEAAN
+486 E
-491 TMYAMTDENRFI
+491 MYATTDENRFI

-546 SEKGMCLDDLKAAIR
+546 ADKGMCLDDLNAAIR
-561 EEYQENEDLPNTTNP
+561 EEYHENEDLPNTTNP

-597 NEPTQ
+597 NEPTR
-602 EKKQNVRVTRGGT
+602 EKKQDVRVTRGGT

>member
-1 MHPTLVVTNEVE
+1 
-13 KSFWKVRTSRMA
+13 MA
-25 IKRGNAKDSFEEQET
+25 IKRGNSKDSFEQQET

-127 YGVFLGGN
+127 YGVFLGAN
-135 EDGSIDID
+135 EDGTIDID

-157 KAEDLSVGQE
+157 KAEELSVGQE

-180 PPERHGE
+180 AAERHGD
-187 VVKIKERV
+187 VVKIKERI

-201 ISLRTDEE
+201 VSLRTDEE
-209 RVVRVAASLKDESL
+209 RVVRIAASLKDESL
-223 KTGDNVLLN
+223 KMGDNVLLN
-232 HTTSML
+232 QTTSML

-281 LYPKEYEEFNLSPPK
+281 LYPKEYAEFNLSPPK

-441 IKIDRPNME
+441 IKIDRPNLE

-459 LTPDLP
+459 LTPNLP
-465 FAEETCQQFNGD
+465 FSEETYQRFNGD
-477 TEAISKHFI
+477 TAAISKHFI

-491 TMYAMTDENRFI
+491 VMYAMTDENRFI

>member
-1 MHPTLVVTNEVE
+1 
-13 KSFWKVRTSRMA
+13 MA
-25 IKRGNAKDSFEEQET
+25 IKRGNSEDAFEEQKT
-40 FDVVWYQQQ
+40 LDVVWYQQQ
-49 IRTLQ
+49 MRALQ
-54 GTIDMLQGE
+54 GTIDMLEGE
-63 LEGMRQ
+63 LESMQQ
-69 QQRAIYIKDL
+69 QQRVVHVKEL
-79 ESRLYEMQREL
+79 ETQLYETQREL
-90 MTAHRRNKKLTGTLQ
+90 MAAERRNKRLTSTLQ

-117 VEQLSAPPNN
+117 VVQLSAPPNN
-127 YGVFLGGN
+127 YGVFLGAN
-135 EDGSIDID
+135 EDGTVDIDI
-143 VSGRKWRVN
+143 SGRKWRVN
-152 LDPGL
+152 IDPAL
-157 KAEDLSVGQE
+157 KDKTLAMGQE

-174 NVVGIK
+174 NVVAIK
-180 PPERHGE
+180 DAERHGDI
-187 VVKIKERV
+187 VKIKERIE
-195 ADELAI
+195 DELAV

-209 RVVRVAASLKDESL
+209 RVVRIAESLKEETL

-260 ADIGGLDT
+260 TDIGGLDT
-268 QIEAIRDAIEMPY
+268 QIEAIRDAIELPY

-317 GIAERVRKQTGRAE
+317 SIAERVRKESGNDE

-358 IFQKARDKS
+358 VFQKARDKS
-367 REGFPVI
+367 KEGFPVI

-402 FLAEIDGVENLR
+402 FLSEIDGVENLR

-432 LRPGRLDIK
+432 LRPGRLDVK
-441 IKIDRPNME
+441 IKIDRPNLD

-459 LTPDLP
+459 LTPELP
-465 FAEETCQQFNGD
+465 FAEEVYQQFQGD
-477 TEAISKHFI
+477 TKAAVDHFI
-486 NEAAN
+486 DEAARE
-491 TMYAMTDENRFI
+491 MYATTDENRFI

-546 SEKGMCLDDLKAAIR
+546 AEKGMCLDDLKAAIR
-561 EEYQENEDLPNTTNP
+561 EEYHENEDLPNTTNP

-597 NEPTQ
+597 NEPTR
-602 EKKQNVRVTRGGT
+602 EKKQDVRVTRGGT

>member
-1 MHPTLVVTNEVE
+1 
-13 KSFWKVRTSRMA
+13 MA
-25 IKRGNAKDSFEEQET
+25 IKRGNSTDSFEEQQNC
-40 FDVVWYQQQ
+40 DAVWYQQQ

-54 GTIDMLQGE
+54 GTIDMLEGE
-63 LEGMRQ
+63 LESMRQ
-69 QQRAIYIKDL
+69 QQRAVYVKDL
-79 ESRLYEMQREL
+79 ETRLYEMQREL
-90 MTAHRRNKKLTGTLQ
+90 MTAHRRNKKLTSTLQ
-105 EAKEKLQILKEK
+105 EAKEKLEILKEK
-117 VEQLSAPPNN
+117 VAQLSAPPNN
-127 YGVFLGGN
+127 YGVFLASN
-135 EDGSIDID
+135 EDGTVDIDI
-143 VSGRKWRVN
+143 SGRKWRVN
-152 LDPGL
+152 LDPAL
-157 KAEDLSVGQE
+157 KDKDLAVGQE

-174 NVVGIK
+174 NVVDIK
-180 PPERHGE
+180 TAEKHGD
-187 VVKIKERV
+187 VVKIKERI
-195 ADELAI
+195 ADERAI
-201 ISLRTDEE
+201 VSLRTDEE
-209 RVVRVAASLKDESL
+209 RVVRISESL
-223 KTGDNVLLN
+223 KGETLKAGDHVLLN
-232 HTTSML
+232 HMTSML

-243 KREVEDLL
+243 KQEVEDLL
-251 LEEVPDIGY
+251 LEEVPNIGY

-268 QIEAIRDAIEMPY
+268 QIEAIRDAIELPY
-281 LYPKEYEEFNLSPPK
+281 LYPNEYKEFNLSPPK

-317 GIAERVRKQTGRAE
+317 SIAERVRKETGRDD

-358 IFQKARDKS
+358 VFQKARDKS
-367 REGFPVI
+367 SEGFPVI

-402 FLAEIDGVENLR
+402 FLAEIDGIENLR

-432 LRPGRLDIK
+432 LRPGRLDVK
-441 IKIDRPNME
+441 IRIDRPNLE
-450 GAKDIFAIY
+450 GSKDIFAIY
-459 LTPDLP
+459 LTPGLP
-465 FAEETCQQFNGD
+465 FSENVRQKFDGD
-477 TEAISKHFI
+477 TQAIAKHFI
-486 NEAAN
+486 EEAAN
-491 TMYAMTDENRFI
+491 EMYATTDENRFI

-531 RAKKAAIKRFIGSDG
+531 RAKKAAIKRFISSDRID
-546 SEKGMCLDDLKAAIR
+546 KGMRLEDIKAAIR
-561 EEYQENEDLPNTTNP
+561 EEYHENEDLPNTTNP

-597 NEPTQ
+597 NEPTE
-602 EKKQNVRVTRGGT
+602 EKTQNVRVTRGGT

>member
-1 MHPTLVVTNEVE
+1 
-13 KSFWKVRTSRMA
+13 MA
-25 IKRGNAKDSFEEQET
+25 IKRGNSTDSFEEQET

-69 QQRAIYIKDL
+69 QQRAVYVKDL

-117 VEQLSAPPNN
+117 VDQLSAPPNN
-127 YGVFLGGN
+127 YGVFLGTN
-135 EDGSIDID
+135 EDDTID
-143 VSGRKWRVN
+143 VDISGRKWRVN

-157 KAEDLSVGQE
+157 KEQDISVGQE

-180 PPERHGE
+180 AAERHGD
-187 VVKIKERV
+187 VVKIKERLD
-195 ADELAI
+195 DELAI
-201 ISLRTDEE
+201 VNLRTDEE
-209 RVVRVAASLKDESL
+209 RVVRVAASLKDEAL
-223 KTGDNVLLN
+223 KAGDNVLLN

-238 MEKLP
+238 MDKLP
-243 KREVEDLL
+243 KREVEELL

-260 ADIGGLDT
+260 TDIGGLDI

-317 GIAERVRKQTGRAE
+317 SIAERVRRQTGRAE

-441 IKIDRPNME
+441 IKIDRPNLD
-450 GAKDIFAIY
+450 GAKDIFGIY
-459 LTPDLP
+459 LTPKLP
-465 FAEETCQQFNGD
+465 FADDLRQQFDGD
-477 TEAISKHFI
+477 KEAIAKHFI
-486 NEAAN
+486 DVAAN
-491 TMYAMTDENRFI
+491 EMYATTDENRFI

-531 RAKKAAIKRFIGSDG
+531 RAKKMAIKRFIGTDG
-546 SEKGMCLDDLKAAIR
+546 TDKGMRIDDLTAAIR

-584 RKGEKIVNIRALI
+584 RKGEKIVNIRALM

>member
-1 MHPTLVVTNEVE
+1 
-13 KSFWKVRTSRMA
+13 MA
-25 IKRGNAKDSFEEQET
+25 IKRGNSKDAFEEQET

-49 IRTLQ
+49 MRTLQ

-63 LEGMRQ
+63 LESMRQ
-69 QQRAIYIKDL
+69 QQRAVYVKDL

-117 VEQLSAPPNN
+117 VAQLSAPPNN
-127 YGVFLGGN
+127 YGVFLGAN
-135 EDGSIDID
+135 EDGTIDID
-143 VSGRKWRVN
+143 ISGRKWRVN

-157 KAEDLSVGQE
+157 KEQALSIGQE

-180 PPERHGE
+180 AAERHGD
-187 VVKIKERV
+187 VVKIKERIE
-195 ADELAI
+195 DELAI
-201 ISLRTDEE
+201 VSLRTDEE
-209 RVVRVAASLKDESL
+209 RVVRVAASLKEESL
-223 KTGDNVLLN
+223 KAGDNVLLN
-232 HTTSML
+232 HATSML

-260 ADIGGLDT
+260 TDIGGLDT

-281 LYPKEYEEFNLSPPK
+281 LYPKEYQEFNLSPPK

-317 GIAERVRKQTGRAE
+317 SIAERVRRQTGREE

-441 IKIDRPNME
+441 IKIDRPHLG
-450 GAKDIFAIY
+450 GAKDIFGIY

-465 FAEETCQQFNGD
+465 FAENVYQQFDGD
-477 TEAISKHFI
+477 TEAIAKHFI
-486 NEAAN
+486 DEAAN
-491 TMYAMTDENRFI
+491 DMYATTDENRFI

-531 RAKKAAIKRFIGSDG
+531 RAKKTAIKRFISSDG
-546 SEKGMCLDDLKAAIR
+546 VDKGMQLEDLKAAIR
-561 EEYQENEDLPNTTNP
+561 EEYHENEDLPNTTNP

-597 NEPTQ
+597 NEPAQ

>member
-1 MHPTLVVTNEVE
+1 
-13 KSFWKVRTSRMA
+13 MA
-25 IKRGNAKDSFEEQET
+25 IKRGNSKDVFEEQET

-127 YGVFLGGN
+127 YGVFLGAN
-135 EDGSIDID
+135 EDATIDID

-180 PPERHGE
+180 ASERHGD
-187 VVKIKERV
+187 VVKIKERIE
-195 ADELAI
+195 DELAI
-201 ISLRTDEE
+201 VSLRTDEE
-209 RVVRVAASLKDESL
+209 RVVRIAASLKDESL

-306 GKTLIARAVAS
+306 GKTLIARAVAN

-331 VRGYFIN
+331 IRGYFIN

-358 IFQKARDKS
+358 VFQKARDKS
-367 REGFPVI
+367 KEGFPVI

-441 IKIDRPNME
+441 IKIDRPNLE
-450 GAKDIFAIY
+450 GAKDIFGIY

-465 FAEETCQQFNGD
+465 FAEEIYQRFGGD
-477 TEAISKHFI
+477 TEAIAKHFI
-486 NEAAN
+486 NEAA
-491 TMYAMTDENRFI
+491 TDMYATTDANRFI

-531 RAKKAAIKRFIGSDG
+531 RAKKTAIKRFIGSDG
-546 SEKGMCLDDLKAAIR
+546 SNKGIRLDDLKAAIR

-584 RKGEKIVNIRALI
+584 RKGEKIVNIRALT

-602 EKKQNVRVTRGGT
+602 EKRPNVRVARGGT

>member
-1 MHPTLVVTNEVE
+1 
-13 KSFWKVRTSRMA
+13 MA
-25 IKRGNAKDSFEEQET
+25 IKRGNSEDAFEEQKT
-40 FDVVWYQQQ
+40 LDVVWYQQQ
-49 IRTLQ
+49 MRALQ
-54 GTIDMLQGE
+54 GTIDMLEGE
-63 LEGMRQ
+63 LESLRQ
-69 QQRAIYIKDL
+69 QQRVVHVKEL
-79 ESRLYEMQREL
+79 ETQLYETQREL
-90 MTAHRRNKKLTGTLQ
+90 MAAERRNKRLTSTLQ

-117 VEQLSAPPNN
+117 VAQLSAPPNN
-127 YGVFLGGN
+127 YGVFLGAN
-135 EDGSIDID
+135 EDETVDIDI
-143 VSGRKWRVN
+143 SGRKWRVN
-152 LDPGL
+152 MDPAL
-157 KAEDLSVGQE
+157 KGKPLAVGQE

-174 NVVGIK
+174 NVVAIK
-180 PPERHGE
+180 SAERHGD
-187 VVKIKERV
+187 VVKIKERIE
-195 ADELAI
+195 DELAI
-201 ISLRTDEE
+201 VSLRTDEE
-209 RVVRVAASLKDESL
+209 RVVRIAESLKEVPL

-260 ADIGGLDT
+260 TDIGGLDT
-268 QIEAIRDAIEMPY
+268 QIEAIRDAIELPY

-317 GIAERVRKQTGRAE
+317 SIAERVRKESGNDE

-358 IFQKARDKS
+358 VFQKARDKS

-402 FLAEIDGVENLR
+402 FLSEIDGVENLR

-441 IKIDRPNME
+441 IKIDRPNEE

-459 LTPDLP
+459 LTPELP
-465 FAEETCQQFNGD
+465 FSKNSCQQFAGD
-477 TEAISKHFI
+477 TQAVADHFI
-486 NEAAN
+486 DEAVRE
-491 TMYAMTDENRFI
+491 MYATTDDNRFI

-531 RAKKAAIKRFIGSDG
+531 RAKKAAIKRFIGSNGTD
-546 SEKGMCLDDLKAAIR
+546 KGMCLDDLKAAIR
-561 EEYQENEDLPNTTNP
+561 EEYHENEDLPNTTNP

-597 NEPTQ
+597 NEPARD
-602 EKKQNVRVTRGGT
+602 KKQDTRVTRGGT

>member
-1 MHPTLVVTNEVE
+1 
-13 KSFWKVRTSRMA
+13 MA
-25 IKRGNAKDSFEEQET
+25 IKRGNSADSFEEQET
-40 FDVVWYQQQ
+40 FDIVWYQQQ

-69 QQRAIYIKDL
+69 QQRAVYVKDL
-79 ESRLYEMQREL
+79 ETRLYEMQREL
-90 MTAHRRNKKLTGTLQ
+90 MTAHRRNKKLTATLQ

-117 VEQLSAPPNN
+117 VDQLSAPPNN
-127 YGVFLGGN
+127 YGVFLGAN
-135 EDGSIDID
+135 DDGTID
-143 VSGRKWRVN
+143 VDISGRKWRVN

-157 KAEDLSVGQE
+157 KDQDLSIGQE

-180 PPERHGE
+180 AAERHGD
-187 VVKIKERV
+187 VVKIKERI
-195 ADELAI
+195 DEELAI
-201 ISLRTDEE
+201 VSLRTDEE
-209 RVVRVAASLKDESL
+209 RVVRVAASLKEESL
-223 KTGDNVLLN
+223 KAGDNVLLN
-232 HTTSML
+232 HSTSML
-238 MEKLP
+238 MDKLP

-260 ADIGGLDT
+260 ADIGGLDV

-281 LYPKEYEEFNLSPPK
+281 LYPKEYAEFNLSPPK

-317 GIAERVRKQTGRAE
+317 GIAERVRKQTGRDE

-358 IFQKARDKS
+358 VFQKARDKS

-441 IKIDRPNME
+441 IKIDRPNLD
-450 GAKDIFAIY
+450 GARDIFGIY
-459 LTPDLP
+459 LTPELP
-465 FAEETCQQFNGD
+465 FADDLYQQFDGD
-477 TEAISKHFI
+477 KEAIAKQFI
-486 NEAAN
+486 DVAAN
-491 TMYAMTDENRFI
+491 EMYATTDENRFI

-531 RAKKAAIKRFIGSDG
+531 RAKKMAIKRFIASDG
-546 SEKGMCLDDLKAAIR
+546 TDKGMRLEDLKAAIR

-584 RKGEKIVNIRALI
+584 RKGEKIVNIRALMS
-597 NEPTQ
+597 EPAQ